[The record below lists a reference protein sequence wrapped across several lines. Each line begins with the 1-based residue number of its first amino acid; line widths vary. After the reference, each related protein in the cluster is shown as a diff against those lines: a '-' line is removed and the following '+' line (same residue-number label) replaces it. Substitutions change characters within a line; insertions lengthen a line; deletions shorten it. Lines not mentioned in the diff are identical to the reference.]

1 MITKRIKELE
11 TAKARL
17 ARLEHSLAADLQQEL
32 ASLPKAYGFES
43 VKSFM
48 AAVVSAISGSRRGRK
63 SNKASARK
71 ARKGKSPA
79 AKGKRRRAVIT
90 DATRAEVKKLTEGGK
105 TGQEVAKA
113 LKISLPSVQNIKKAL
128 GLVKSR
134 K

>member
-1 MITKRIKELE
+1 
-11 TAKARL
+11 
-17 ARLEHSLAADLQQEL
+17 LEHSLAVDLQQEL
-32 ASLPKAYGFES
+32 AGLPAAYGFDS
-43 VKSFM
+43 VRSFM
-48 AAVVSAISGSRRGRK
+48 AAVVKAVSGSGRGRK
-63 SNKASARK
+63 
-71 ARKGKSPA
+71 KGKAAA
-79 AKGKRRRAVIT
+79 AKAHKGAGVKVKAKRRRAVIT